1 METPF
6 NSHAAEIEENRS
18 NASRYRK
25 YYEANKEKMREY
37 NRKRY
42 EEKKGN
48 FTEEEIAKRRQANRR
63 SYYKKRDLTI
73 QQQLEAMKKEGREDR
88 MALVDEILA
97 DNDYA
102 HWGKETLKVVAFLV
116 GKKEPPSSE

>member
-1 METPF
+1 MEIPF
-6 NSHAAEIEENRS
+6 TAHAVEIEENRK
-18 NASRYRK
+18 NASRYKK
-25 YYEANKEKMREY
+25 YYEANKDKMREY

-42 EEKKGN
+42 EEKKGT
-48 FTEEEIAKRRQANRR
+48 FTPEEIAKRRQSNRR

-73 QQQLEAMKKEGREDR
+73 KEQLEAMKKEGREDR
-88 MALVDEILA
+88 VALLDEILT

-116 GKKEPPSSE
+116 GKKETPSS

>member
-1 METPF
+1 MEIPF
-6 NSHAAEIEENRS
+6 TAHAAEIEENKK
-18 NASRYRK
+18 NASRYKK
-25 YYEANKEKMREY
+25 YYEANKDKMREY

-42 EEKKGN
+42 EEKKGT
-48 FTEEEIAKRRQANRR
+48 FTEEEIAKRRQSNRR

-73 QQQLEAMKKEGREDR
+73 QGELEALKTTAREDR
-88 MALVDEILA
+88 IALLNEILA

-116 GKKEPPSSE
+116 GKKETPPS